1 MRKFIGTV
9 LVLLVIMALGIVAY
23 SAEGRSQDTLLG
35 QDYSDAMETVDSG
48 KDVVAAVYNGEEIM
62 MSSVEYQRNTGATM
76 AGTTAGDQPSNR
88 EIIDNIVKNMVM
100 TEEAERRGLTATQEE
115 IDEFLNS
122 TVYASYKI
130 PEGKQDIDEY
140 CASAGLTF
148 EEYVET
154 VREQAPRI
162 IEKAKLERAIAQEY
176 CQKHNIELDELNPP
190 QEVRDAIEDFCTDL
204 LEAHRDD
211 ITYYVK

>member
-1 MRKFIGTV
+1 MQKEAVTMKGKI
-9 LVLLVIMALGIVAY
+9 LLAVLLAAAVLGIAAC
-23 SAEGRSQDTLLG
+23 SEEGNEGS
-35 QDYSDAMETVDSG
+35 
-48 KDVVAAVYNGEEIM
+48 VAAVYNGQKIM
-62 MSSVEYQRNTGATM
+62 MSSVEQQKE
-76 AGTTAGDQPSNR
+76 TAGEQRSNR
-88 EIIDNIVKNMVM
+88 EIVDNIIKNMIM
-100 TEEAERRGLTATQEE
+100 AEEAAKRGLTATKEE
-115 IDEFLNS
+115 IDEFLDS

-130 PEGKQDIDEY
+130 LEGKQEIDEY

-162 IEKAKLERAIAQEY
+162 IEKAKLERAVAQEY

>member
-1 MRKFIGTV
+1 MKGKI
-9 LVLLVIMALGIVAY
+9 LLAVLLAAAVLGIAAC
-23 SAEGRSQDTLLG
+23 SEEGNEGS
-35 QDYSDAMETVDSG
+35 
-48 KDVVAAVYNGEEIM
+48 VAAVYNGQKIM
-62 MSSVEYQRNTGATM
+62 MSSVEQQKE
-76 AGTTAGDQPSNR
+76 TAGEQRSNR
-88 EIIDNIVKNMVM
+88 EIVDNIIKNMIM
-100 TEEAERRGLTATQEE
+100 AEEAAKRGLTATKEE
-115 IDEFLNS
+115 IDEFLDS

-130 PEGKQDIDEY
+130 LEGKQEIDEY

-162 IEKAKLERAIAQEY
+162 IEKAKLERAVAQEY